1 MKTPTEIVQLMMDN
15 DAFSHWLGIDV
26 ELIEIGK
33 CSLKCKITSEMLNG
47 FLIAHGGIS
56 YALADSSLAFAANS
70 HGQHC
75 VSVETSISH
84 LGRVLLG
91 DELTSI
97 AKEIYRGKK
106 TGVYEVDV
114 FNQNQRLIA
123 HFKGT
128 VFVGD
133 KEW

>member
-84 LGRVLLG
+84 LGKVLLG

>member
-1 MKTPTEIVQLMMDN
+1 
-15 DAFSHWLGIDV
+15 
-26 ELIEIGK
+26 
-33 CSLKCKITSEMLNG
+33 MLNG
-47 FLIAHGGIS
+47 FHIAHGGIS
-56 YALADSSLAFAANS
+56 YSLADSSLAFAANS

-84 LGRVLLG
+84 LGKVSLG

-106 TGVYEVDV
+106 TGVYEVDI

-128 VFVGD
+128 VFVGE